1 MLKGC
6 SVQFFADLY
15 TTIGHIIND
24 TLYDNT
30 GHVQSFLS
38 VYNLKNSCEAGDD
51 TVFQEFLEIDAHM
64 HTVDTRHSFPP
75 PPVLGV
81 NMLTKLSS

>member
-1 MLKGC
+1 MVEVTQMFLQC
-6 SVQFFADLY
+6 
-15 TTIGHIIND
+15 
-24 TLYDNT
+24 

-51 TVFQEFLEIDAHM
+51 TVFQKFLEIDARV

-75 PPVLGV
+75 TPGLGV
-81 NMLTKLSS
+81 NRLMTKLSS